1 LVPITIKRVH
11 IEKLKI
17 FDPKFI
23 FTCTFP
29 TRTKKKKS
37 NKRKINQKKKKG
49 LGMPAAPVISTLTGS
64 FSMFRKLRIYLT
76 SFQ

>member
-37 NKRKINQKKKKG
+37 NKRKINQKNNG
-49 LGMPAAPVISTLTGS
+49 LGMPAAPVTSTLIGS
-64 FSMFRKLRIYLT
+64 FSMFRKLHIYLT